1 MLELT
6 EPEHIRLLRDQ
17 LRRFVEREM
26 PREAAARWDRDDVF
40 PRAVFDKLAELG
52 VCGLT
57 VPEEYGGAGVD
68 IPACMAVIEEL
79 SRRSLAVS
87 VPYIMCT
94 CYAGMNINEVG
105 SEAQKRE
112 LLPKI
117 ADGKLIFA
125 YGLTE
130 PDVGSDL
137 GSVKTTAVRE
147 GDTLIING
155 AKRFC
160 SGADEADY
168 IYALVCSDRA
178 GQRYKNLSFVLIPTT
193 APGVTARST
202 PGR

>member
-1 MLELT
+1 MLELA

-26 PREAAARWDRDDVF
+26 PREAAARWDREDVF
-40 PRAVFDKLAELG
+40 PRDVFDRLAELG

-117 ADGKLIFA
+117 ADGRLIFA
-125 YGLTE
+125 YT
-130 PDVGSDL
+130 
-137 GSVKTTAVRE
+137 R
-147 GDTLIING
+147 
-155 AKRFC
+155 R
-160 SGADEADY
+160 
-168 IYALVCSDRA
+168 R
-178 GQRYKNLSFVLIPTT
+178 
-193 APGVTARST
+193 
-202 PGR
+202 